1 MPISVNGPERIN
13 TAKCKLSF
21 VPQNNHERVSSEVC
35 RIPDRQSRTRD
46 DGSGILWVF

>member
-21 VPQNNHERVSSEVC
+21 VPQNNHERVSPEVC
-35 RIPDRQSRTRD
+35 RIPDQSE
-46 DGSGILWVF
+46 LQ